1 MSDYI
6 KACRVLHSP
15 IRWPVQVETFY
26 GDYVLQQIVYLIPRT
41 KKGSDYIVI
50 KIDFAWVAFVLVL
63 FYFFTCKKIRVYL
76 KLLQKSSIWKHEYLK
91 KKSTCNNSEANSNNI
106 LCDRLDVDYHK
117 TLQKLNVF
125 TQSLSLK
132 WLSWRKLS
140 LREELILCNY
150 FWRGDKWET
159 H

>member
-1 MSDYI
+1 MRDYI

-15 IRWPVQVETFY
+15 IRWPVQVEIFY

-41 KKGSDYIVI
+41 KKTIRLHCNQNWFCMGGSCPHFI
-50 KIDFAWVAFVLVL
+50 
-63 FYFFTCKKIRVYL
+63 FFTCINTC
-76 KLLQKSSIWKHEYLK
+76 IFDIAWKAGSGNMNILK
-91 KKSTCNNSEANSNNI
+91 KNSTCNNSEANSNNI
-106 LCDRLDVDYHK
+106 RCDRLDVDYHK
-117 TLQKLNVF
+117 NIQKLNVF
-125 TQSLSLK
+125 TRSLSLK

-140 LREELILCNY
+140 LREEQILCNY

>member
-41 KKGSDYIVI
+41 KKTIRLHCNQNWFCMGGSCPHFIFFHLHKYVYIWYCL
-50 KIDFAWVAFVLVL
+50 KSWV
-63 FYFFTCKKIRVYL
+63 
-76 KLLQKSSIWKHEYLK
+76 WKHEYLK
-91 KKSTCNNSEANSNNI
+91 KNSTCNNSEANSNNI
-106 LCDRLDVDYHK
+106 RCDRLDVDYHK

-132 WLSWRKLS
+132 WPSWRKLS

>member
-1 MSDYI
+1 MQSF
-6 KACRVLHSP
+6 
-15 IRWPVQVETFY
+15 TFADSVTSSS
-26 GDYVLQQIVYLIPRT
+26 GNLLWWLRFAADCVSRT
-41 KKGSDYIVI
+41 KNKKGSDYIVI
-50 KIDFAWVAFVLVL
+50 KIDFAWVALVL
-63 FYFFTCKKIRVYL
+63 ILFFFHLHKYVYIWYCL
-76 KLLQKSSIWKHEYLK
+76 KSWVWKHEYLK
-91 KKSTCNNSEANSNNI
+91 KNSTCNNSEANSNNI
-106 LCDRLDVDYHK
+106 RCDRLDVDYHK

>member
-1 MSDYI
+1 MRDYI

-41 KKGSDYIVI
+41 KKRSDYTVI
-50 KIDFAWVAFVLVL
+50 KIDFAWVALVL
-63 FYFFTCKKIRVYL
+63 ILFFFTCINTC
-76 KLLQKSSIWKHEYLK
+76 IFDIAWKAGSGNMNILK
-91 KKSTCNNSEANSNNI
+91 KTSTCNNSKANSNNI
-106 LCDRLDVDYHK
+106 RCDRLDVDYHK
-117 TLQKLNVF
+117 TIQKLNVF
-125 TQSLSLK
+125 TRSLSLK

>member
-1 MSDYI
+1 MRDYI

-41 KKGSDYIVI
+41 KKRSDYTVI
-50 KIDFAWVAFVLVL
+50 KIDFAWVALVL
-63 FYFFTCKKIRVYL
+63 ILFFFTCINTCIFY
-76 KLLQKSSIWKHEYLK
+76 IAWKAGSGNMNILK
-91 KKSTCNNSEANSNNI
+91 KNSTCNNSEANSNNI
-106 LCDRLDVDYHK
+106 RCDRLDVDYHK
-117 TLQKLNVF
+117 TIQKLNVF
-125 TQSLSLK
+125 TRSLSLK

>member
-1 MSDYI
+1 MQSFTFADSVTSSSGNLLWWLRFAADCVSHTKNKKRIRLHCNQNWFCMGGSCPHFIFFHLHKYVYI
-6 KACRVLHSP
+6 WYCLKS
-15 IRWPVQVETFY
+15 
-26 GDYVLQQIVYLIPRT
+26 
-41 KKGSDYIVI
+41 
-50 KIDFAWVAFVLVL
+50 WV
-63 FYFFTCKKIRVYL
+63 
-76 KLLQKSSIWKHEYLK
+76 WKHEYLK
-91 KKSTCNNSEANSNNI
+91 KNSTCNNSEANSNNI
-106 LCDRLDVDYHK
+106 RCDRLDVDYHK
-117 TLQKLNVF
+117 TLQNLNVF

>member
-1 MSDYI
+1 MQSFTFADSVTSSCGNLLWWLRFAADCVSHTKNKKKRSDY
-6 KACRVLHSP
+6 
-15 IRWPVQVETFY
+15 T
-26 GDYVLQQIVYLIPRT
+26 
-41 KKGSDYIVI
+41 VI
-50 KIDFAWVAFVLVL
+50 KIDFAWVAFVLIL

-106 LCDRLDVDYHK
+106 RCDRLDVDYHK

>member
-41 KKGSDYIVI
+41 KKRSDYIVI
-50 KIDFAWVAFVLVL
+50 KIDFAWVALVL
-63 FYFFTCKKIRVYL
+63 LLFFFHLHKYVYIWYCL
-76 KLLQKSSIWKHEYLK
+76 KSWVWKHEYLK
-91 KKSTCNNSEANSNNI
+91 KNTSTCNNSEANSNNI
-106 LCDRLDVDYHK
+106 RRDRLDVDYHK

-125 TQSLSLK
+125 TRSLSLK

-140 LREELILCNY
+140 LRAELILCNY